1 MPSGQLAER
10 IRRRLGMNP
19 LILDPGTLIKS
30 MFQLR
35 VRGGRTFTT
44 FRACADEW
52 LALRKT
58 KVVNRAFAE
67 GVVYEY
73 RCGAGDHIVRVDG
86 LDGEVAHVV
95 AAGPGVDGG
104 YRNRCAWCRGRKLI
118 TWP

>member
-73 RCGAGDHIVRVDG
+73 RCGAGDH
-86 LDGEVAHVV
+86 LEQPS
-95 AAGPGVDGG
+95 AATQRNPLGG
-104 YRNRCAWCRGRKLI
+104 GGRARAWM
-118 TWP
+118 